1 MILKILKK
9 KIFKK
14 INFDRDFIWGA
25 AGKGVVLTNLLELDY
40 KKYKYLVDI
49 NKGIQ
54 NKFIPGSGVKII
66 SPSILKRYLQKE
78 SKIFATNELY
88 IKEIQN
94 ILYKKKVYN
103 KVYKIF

>member
-1 MILKILKK
+1 
-9 KIFKK
+9 
-14 INFDRDFIWGA
+14 NFDRDFIWGA

-66 SPSILKRYLQKE
+66 SPSNLKRYLQKE